1 MSEAVERILEDI
13 RKELRT
19 AENALE
25 AENQGMAR
33 VCARRAA
40 GIAVAFWLLSH
51 ARDGW
56 GIDAMNRLRA
66 LQHEDSMP
74 AAVQEAAFRLTSR
87 VTAEFISPHLSN
99 PVADSKII
107 ICHLLNITEV

>member
-1 MSEAVERILEDI
+1 
-13 RKELRT
+13 
-19 AENALE
+19 
-25 AENQGMAR
+25 
-33 VCARRAA
+33 
-40 GIAVAFWLLSH
+40 
-51 ARDGW
+51 
-56 GIDAMNRLRA
+56 
-66 LQHEDSMP
+66 MP